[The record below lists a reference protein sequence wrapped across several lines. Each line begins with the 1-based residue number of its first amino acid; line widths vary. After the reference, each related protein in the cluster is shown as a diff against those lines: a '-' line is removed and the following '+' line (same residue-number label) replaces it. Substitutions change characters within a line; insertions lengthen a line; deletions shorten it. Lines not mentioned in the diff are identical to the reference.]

1 MPYGRFVKT
10 EREMGL
16 LDKLL
21 QRNTFIVHRTRDSA
35 RVRFDGAV
43 LSGGE
48 PAMTHLGGQR
58 GDHVH
63 VRHQDSEPMRR

>member
-1 MPYGRFVKT
+1 MPHGGFVKT

-21 QRNTFIVHRTRDSA
+21 QHNTVIVHRTRDNA
-35 RVRFDGAV
+35 RARFDGAAV
-43 LSGGE
+43 SGGE
-48 PAMTHLGGQR
+48 PAMTHREGQR
-58 GDHVH
+58 GGRVH